1 MKNFLSAFFKK
12 KESTQDSDTLV
23 QENYLQDSPELVGY
37 VNINEQILTYNAM
50 LTFFNTSQSILDVGC
65 GRGDLFA
72 FLKERYEDV
81 FLDSNYYGIDTSEPL
96 INAGKE
102 RYGINNIHVHDFA
115 SFKNASK
122 FNWVFACNFFNEFK
136 EDKYE
141 YLYKCIDKMY
151 NLSNHGVAFNIITDQ
166 ANIQKEYE
174 QYYSLYNA
182 GEILNYLNLTYKK
195 VITRSDYLV
204 GDTTFYIFKQ

>member
-1 MKNFLSAFFKK
+1 MKNFLSSFFKK
-12 KESTQDSDTLV
+12 KDSVQESDTLV

-37 VNINEQILTYNAM
+37 VNINEQILTYNSM

-81 FLDSNYYGIDTSEPL
+81 FLDSNYYGIDINEPL

-102 RYGINNIHVHDFA
+102 RYGINNIHVQDFS

-122 FNWVFACNFFNEFK
+122 FNWVIACNFFNEYK
-136 EDKYE
+136 ENQYE

-151 NLSNHGVAFNIITDQ
+151 NLSNHAVVFNVISTD
-166 ANIQKEYE
+166 ANIQQEYL
-174 QYYSLYNA
+174 QYYSLYDA
-182 GEILNYLNLTYKK
+182 GKILNHLNSTYKK
-195 VITRSDYLV
+195 VIVRADYLV
-204 GDTTFYIFKQ
+204 GDTSFYIFKH